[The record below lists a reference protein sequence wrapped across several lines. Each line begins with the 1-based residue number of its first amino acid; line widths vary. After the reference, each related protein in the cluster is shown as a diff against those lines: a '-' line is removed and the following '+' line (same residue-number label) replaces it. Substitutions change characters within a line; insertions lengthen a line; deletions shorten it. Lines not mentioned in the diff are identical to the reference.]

1 MSLVIAIAA
10 LAAAGAFLVARRG
23 TVRLVLG
30 FILLGHAV
38 NLLILAAGGANRREP
53 AFISDDLDTA
63 SVADPLPQAFVLTA
77 IVITFGVTVF
87 LLALTAKSRV
97 TGERNRARTTQA
109 EDEDAYEDEDEE
121 KPA

>member
-10 LAAAGAFLVARRG
+10 LAAAGAFLVAGRG
-23 TVRLVLG
+23 AVRLLLG

-38 NLLILAAGGANRREP
+38 NLLILAAGGASRREP
-53 AFISDDLDTA
+53 AFIAEDLDPA

-87 LLALTAKSRV
+87 LLALTAKSHV
-97 TGERNRARTTQA
+97 TGEGSQRRTTKAQ
-109 EDEDAYEDEDEE
+109 DEDPEGSS
-121 KPA
+121 

>member
-1 MSLVIAIAA
+1 MSLVVAIAV

-38 NLLILAAGGANRREP
+38 NLLILAAGGAARREP
-53 AFISDDLDTA
+53 AFITSDLDA
-63 SVADPLPQAFVLTA
+63 DSVADPLPQAFVLTA

-87 LLALTAKSRV
+87 LLALTARSDLTDDGADSPDDVEPPR
-97 TGERNRARTTQA
+97 
-109 EDEDAYEDEDEE
+109 
-121 KPA
+121 